1 MIYSSDKEK
10 PTKEVE
16 VSEKERNVFVL
27 NDEEILTLSKWGLE
41 IEKHY
46 TERAGK
52 AMPMDMEWPRT
63 ASRTNFLLFKRDP
76 KQFSQKKA

>member
-1 MIYSSDKEK
+1 MIQRK

-52 AMPMDMEWPRT
+52 AMPMDMEW
-63 ASRTNFLLFKRDP
+63 AKDGITNEFLLFKRDP
-76 KQFSQKKA
+76 KQLSQKKA